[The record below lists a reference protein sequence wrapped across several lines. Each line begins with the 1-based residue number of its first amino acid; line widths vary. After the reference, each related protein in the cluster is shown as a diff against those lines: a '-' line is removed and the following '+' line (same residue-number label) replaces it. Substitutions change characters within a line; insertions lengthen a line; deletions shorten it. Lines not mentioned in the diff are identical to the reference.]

1 MCEGFKNGTMLY
13 VASYIYSVNRYWKE
27 ASSLGNLNIWL
38 PDNDSVISVHEASK
52 NGKDG
57 TITVQ
62 CGSLKC
68 TFGVKTY
75 PYAGHRHRQKHKAA
89 AYTTV

>member
-1 MCEGFKNGTMLY
+1 ME
-13 VASYIYSVNRYWKE
+13 
-27 ASSLGNLNIWL
+27 NLNSWL
-38 PDNDSVISVHEASK
+38 PDNDSVISVDEASK
-52 NGKDG
+52 DGKDG

-62 CGSLKC
+62 CGSLQC

-75 PYAGHRHRQKHKAA
+75 RYADHGHRQKHEAA